1 MAEARSTRRTAPT
14 PALPRRGKG
23 GGGVTAAELTLA
35 VGGRTLVVGA
45 SFTIAPGRRV
55 ALVGRN
61 GSGKSTLLASIQA
74 VADGVPP
81 PDHVELRG
89 ALTFVPGT
97 VAASLPQSPQLAF
110 AGTARAHLDA
120 CAGEASRAWNRHEEL
135 SLALG
140 AGRHD
145 DALLAAYGEALEA
158 MERHDAW
165 DHPRRVAE
173 VTAGLGLPADLLDRP
188 LAALSGGQATRL
200 ALAGVLLGP
209 ANLLLL
215 DEPSNNLDLPSLRF
229 LAGWMRGSTAAL
241 LLVSHDRELLEAT
254 ADDVLEIEEH
264 TGCLR
269 HYGGGH
275 SAYVK
280 RRREEREARVR
291 RFAEQEARRGQL
303 EAAARGIAARA
314 SRFQSQS
321 QNDFYR
327 SKSARV
333 AKLAKA
339 QRTRVERDLRRV
351 PELEPP
357 DQPRL
362 TVPSGAG
369 QSAGQGAGQ
378 EGLLLRAT
386 DIGLRYGTAPV
397 LRDVSL
403 EVRHGDR
410 LALVGPNGSGKSTL
424 IRVLAGELAPSAGA
438 IERRPGLRVG
448 HLPQVPDVG
457 DPRSSLLDFALRRFD
472 GPAEELRSILGKV
485 LFADPARTRAGDV
498 SLGELR
504 RIECAALFAGSPD
517 LALLDEPT
525 NHLDLL
531 SIEML
536 ETALDEYGG
545 TLVVVSHDVRFLDR
559 VRPTDTLALTGGA
572 RAPASA
578 PPGSG

>member
-1 MAEARSTRRTAPT
+1 MAETRSTRRTAPT
-14 PALPRRGKG
+14 PALAQRREGE
-23 GGGVTAAELTLA
+23 GGVTAADLTIA
-35 VGGRTLVVGA
+35 VGGRTLVAGA

-61 GSGKSTLLASIQA
+61 GSGKSTLLAALQA
-74 VADGVPP
+74 VADGVAP

-89 ALTFVPGT
+89 ALSLVPGT

-173 VTAGLGLPADLLDRP
+173 VTAGLGLPADLLDRS

-215 DEPSNNLDLPSLRF
+215 DEPSNNLDLASLRF
-229 LAGWMRGSTAAL
+229 LAGWMRASTAAL
-241 LLVSHDRELLEAT
+241 LLVSHDRELLDAT

-269 HYGGGH
+269 HYGGGY
-275 SAYVK
+275 SAYVE
-280 RRREEREARVR
+280 RRRGEREARAR

-339 QRTRVERDLRRV
+339 QRTRVERELSRV
-351 PELEPP
+351 SELEPP

-369 QSAGQGAGQ
+369 QSAGQ

-448 HLPQVPDVG
+448 HLAQVPDVG

-472 GPAEELRSILGKV
+472 GPAGELRPILGKV

-517 LALLDEPT
+517 MALLDEPT

-536 ETALDEYGG
+536 ETALDEYAGA
-545 TLVVVSHDVRFLDR
+545 LVVVSHDVRFLDR
-559 VRPTDTLALTGGA
+559 VRPTATLTLGTTAAL
-572 RAPASA
+572 
-578 PPGSG
+578 

>member
-1 MAEARSTRRTAPT
+1 MAETRSTRRTVPT
-14 PALPRRGKG
+14 PALPQRGD
-23 GGGVTAAELTLA
+23 GGVTAADLTLA
-35 VGGRTLVVGA
+35 AGGRTLIVGA

-55 ALVGRN
+55 ALLGRN
-61 GSGKSTLLASIQA
+61 GSGKSTLLAVLQA

-81 PDHVELRG
+81 PDHAELRG

-110 AGTARAHLDA
+110 AGTARAYLDA

-188 LAALSGGQATRL
+188 LAAVSGGQATRL

-241 LLVSHDRELLEAT
+241 LLVSHDRELLDAT
-254 ADDVLEIEEH
+254 AEDVLEIEEH

-269 HYGGGH
+269 HHGGGY
-275 SAYVK
+275 SAYVE
-280 RRREEREARVR
+280 RRRAEREALAR

-303 EAAARGIAARA
+303 EASARGVAARA

-339 QRTRVERDLRRV
+339 QRTRVERELSRI
-351 PELEPP
+351 PELESP

-362 TVPSGAG
+362 TVPLGAG
-369 QSAGQGAGQ
+369 PD
-378 EGLLLRAT
+378 GLLLRAA
-386 DIGLRYGTAPV
+386 DIGLQYGTTPV

-438 IERRPGLRVG
+438 IERRRGLRAG

-536 ETALDEYGG
+536 ETALDEYQGA
-545 TLVVVSHDVRFLDR
+545 LVVVSHDVRFLDR
-559 VRPTDTLALTGGA
+559 VRPTATLTLTGGV
-572 RAPASA
+572 RPPASA
-578 PPGSG
+578 APGSG